1 MSSYTA
7 NQQVAVYK
15 LHDVITVIIMPG
27 SSVREQHNIR
37 EHRLI
42 MSSYWQELLEKK
54 HFLKTADRQTERHV
68 NWQ

>member
-27 SSVREQHNIR
+27 SSVREQH
-37 EHRLI
+37 LD
-42 MSSYWQELLEKK
+42 
-54 HFLKTADRQTERHV
+54 T
-68 NWQ
+68 